1 MASHDFGDDVFLA
14 PAQGGSLATVTL
26 PMLEDFLSDCEVV
39 HRPPAAR
46 RTFRWFA
53 AVSHE
58 QVASTAPSDLD
69 DARLLFVCRLGMAGT
84 LLRDRP
90 RAFALALADGGEH
103 VGPALAD
110 VADRLL
116 VIRQQDR
123 FSYFIFLVQ
132 SYFMRLLLWEG
143 ELDRI
148 ALRHGTLAE
157 ALDASAPVMRN
168 FMFVTDN
175 EFNLVARTSAIEP
188 PDALHRRLV
197 ETGCLSPQMI
207 AEKRF
212 HLPEKA
218 FYEKEPSAITP
229 YARLSHPLY
238 LSHTYFG
245 SLSMSCHAAPLTE
258 GLKDL
263 FGILIRHVMPLC
275 EQQWRSQVKLNIPHY
290 FFFEK
295 LLEHEPVS
303 CEYVDTQL
311 EMAGLAADAQYKLVV
326 LEVDEGADPEKA
338 GRAVRA
344 AGRLNG
350 GDVHCFAYR
359 AEVLAL
365 CYAPPSDCRLAH
377 RRTLDEL
384 EEHVS
389 GPLGIDCGVSEI
401 FEGIENL
408 DMAYR
413 QAKIA
418 LGLRQTIRLQLSA
431 AEDADRGAYLFGDA
445 LMYFLVDPAEKDERF
460 MRFCFSHTVV
470 EKIHAEDVANNTNYL
485 ALFWHYLNSGRNA
498 TAVASRLHL
507 HRNTVLYHIEKIQRR
522 FDFDLALPGA
532 RERMLLDFKAFFL
545 TKGSESVARI
555 FAEAP
560 ESKSAMRASGILFPG
575 ARLVVPDCS
584 SRAVS
589 YTHLSEVSCG
599 MRRSVNTSVKYH
611 SPCGFSTRLTSA
623 T

>member
-188 PDALHRRLV
+188 PDALHRCLV

-245 SLSMSCHAAPLTE
+245 SLSMSCHVAPLTE

-263 FGILIRHVMPLC
+263 FCILIRHVMPLC

-408 DMAYR
+408 DLAYR

-560 ESKSAMRASGILFPG
+560 ESKSAMRA
-575 ARLVVPDCS
+575 
-584 SRAVS
+584 
-589 YTHLSEVSCG
+589 
-599 MRRSVNTSVKYH
+599 
-611 SPCGFSTRLTSA
+611 
-623 T
+623 